1 MKPEKQQL
9 LDDLLGGE
17 GREDTT
23 LLVAGKIL
31 RGRRQWRVA
40 CRAFA
45 LITLATATVLL
56 VAQNRQRPTLVH
68 ISPPTAEAP
77 AARQA
82 RSLTD
87 AELLA
92 LFPDT
97 PVGLATLTGG
107 KKLLLFP
114 RPGDAAKFITRL

>member
-9 LDDLLGGE
+9 LADVLGGE
-17 GREDTT
+17 GRDDAT
-23 LLVAGKIL
+23 LLAAGKIL
-31 RGRRQWRVA
+31 RRRRQWRAA
-40 CRAFA
+40 CRTFA
-45 LITLATATVLL
+45 LITLATAAVLL
-56 VAQNRQRPTLVH
+56 VTQNRQRPALVH
-68 ISPPTAEAP
+68 ISPPAAKP
-77 AARQA
+77 AAPLQA

-97 PVGLATLTGG
+97 PVGLATLPGG